1 MYQAN
6 LRKKGSLLALT
17 TAIFLLSISLATAEP
32 RKGLGFTLGPAKWTA
47 EAMIPSSDQN
57 TITQESNG
65 YFLDTNFQFVANKN
79 LSLLLFANVYQG
91 DAKISSNNND
101 LLEDF
106 QSVNNNGFF
115 EAIQRG
121 YGGELRLWSG
131 DFFLGL
137 RTGQYKQRLSY
148 LPQGESARQT
158 LNSSATSASG
168 LSVGIERNQL
178 ILRIVYDQADFPY
191 KEYINSSEEDDSPGT
206 SMKGYGVSLSIGF
219 RK

>member
-6 LRKKGSLLALT
+6 LRKKGNLLAVT
-17 TAIFLLSISLATAEP
+17 TAIFLLGISLATAEP

-47 EAMIPSSDQN
+47 EAMIPSSDQI
-57 TITQESNG
+57 TITQVSSG

-91 DAKISSNNND
+91 DAKLSSNDND
-101 LLEDF
+101 LNQNF
-106 QSVNNNGFF
+106 QSINNNGSF

-121 YGGELRLWSG
+121 YGGELRLWKG

-148 LPQGESARQT
+148 LPQGGDARQT

-168 LSVGIERNQL
+168 LSLGIERNQL
-178 ILRIVYDQADFPY
+178 ILKIVYDQADFPH
-191 KEYINSSEEDDSPGT
+191 KEYINSSEGDDSQEV
-206 SMKGYGVSLSIGF
+206 SMEGAGVSLSLGF
-219 RK
+219 RN